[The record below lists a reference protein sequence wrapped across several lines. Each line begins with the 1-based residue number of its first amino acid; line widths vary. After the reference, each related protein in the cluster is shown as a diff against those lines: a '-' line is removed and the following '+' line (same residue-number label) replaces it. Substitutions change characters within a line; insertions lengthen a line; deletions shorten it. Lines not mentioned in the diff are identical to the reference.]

1 MGKTLIRCNGIEQHI
16 CRKTNTIYMNGS
28 MLLTSEA
35 KDYLRNK
42 GIAIV
47 YGKKPE
53 APAAPEAPETPEAP
67 STSAEACEPGT
78 AAAACPAPEP
88 GEMEKIMETVIT
100 ILRDEYRITDTQT
113 LKDIGLKIITRVN
126 SN

>member
-16 CRKTNTIYMNGS
+16 CRETNTIYMNGS

-47 YGKKPE
+47 YGEKPE
-53 APAAPEAPETPEAP
+53 APAAPEAPSTP
-67 STSAEACEPGT
+67 AEACEPGT

>member
-1 MGKTLIRCNGIEQHI
+1 MGKTLIRCNCIQQHI
-16 CRKTNTIYMNGS
+16 CQETNTIYMNSS

-42 GIAIV
+42 GIAIF
-47 YGKKPE
+47 YGEKPE
-53 APAAPEAPETPEAP
+53 APAAPKASAAPEAP
-67 STSAEACEPGT
+67 ATPAEACEPGT
-78 AAAACPAPEP
+78 AAAPCPAPDP
-88 GEMEKIMETVIT
+88 GEMEKIMETIIT

-113 LKDIGLKIITRVN
+113 LKDLGLKIITRVN